1 MTANETK
8 TETESR
14 ETAPVAS
21 IESLLEEFD
30 ALGDAA
36 ARRITKTSGKL
47 AERVASLRHVEVRI
61 VPAGTER

>member
-8 TETESR
+8 TETEPR
-14 ETAPVAS
+14 EAASDGS

-36 ARRITKTSGKL
+36 ARRINKTSGKL
-47 AERVASLRHVEVRI
+47 ADRIASLRHEGDRV
-61 VPAGTER
+61 VPSGN